1 MNYKVKTLANFEKKA
16 KKLIRKYPSLVQE
29 ISELIS
35 DLRTN
40 PKQGI
45 DLGKNCYKIR
55 LAIESKGKGKSG
67 GGRVITH
74 VYVAAETV
82 YMLSIFDKSE
92 QSDISENEIFKL
104 LEKIKLD

>member
-1 MNYKVKTLANFEKKA
+1 MKYKLLTIQQFDKQLKRLAK
-16 KKLIRKYPSLVQE
+16 KYPSLKNE
-29 ISELIS
+29 IKQLGEELS
-35 DLRTN
+35 LN

-74 VYVAAETV
+74 VYVASETV
-82 YMLSIFDKSE
+82 YMLSIYDKSE
-92 QSDISENEIFKL
+92 QSDISENEIMKL
-104 LEKIKLD
+104 FERINLY